1 MASDTTIRISAI
13 DQTREA
19 FQSVQRNVGGLQNS
33 LKGMAGPLAAA
44 FSVAAVGAFSKSLID
59 AADNMAKLSQKTGIS
74 VTELSRFTNA
84 GNEAGVSQDTL
95 ASSLIRLNKSIAD
108 GVSGN
113 QQIQEAFQQV
123 GISLNDLKKLS
134 PEEIFLRLSD
144 GMAKAADGPGKIQV
158 GNALLGKSFSELIP
172 MLNQGSEGIKAY
184 QATFNEDFA
193 KRAEQFNDNI
203 TKMTENF
210 KRLMVTGI
218 GPVIA
223 GINKLFE
230 LYDEGA
236 KRKPLAGTFDP
247 FSDPTGTGDDFAVR
261 MESAREVVAKTS
273 QTMQKEAKKT
283 SIGLK
288 QETLDFV
295 TFNEAVAKKLEE
307 FDYNNLRKEWDQVT
321 DGIKLAGF
329 AMDDVGRNAIM
340 TLEDSILGLMNG
352 TKGLKDAFK
361 EMATS
366 IINDLLRMYIRY
378 QITKPLF
385 DAFFGATGGPA
396 APIVN
401 SSPAVPTGR
410 AIGGPV
416 SAGSPY
422 MVGERGPEMFI
433 PNQSGAIVPNDKMGQ
448 GAPTIVQNI
457 NISTGVSQTVRTEI
471 MAMLPRITEATKAA
485 VADSRRRGGTFAKA
499 FA

>member
-1 MASDTTIRISAI
+1 MSSTTIRISAI

-113 QQIQEAFQQV
+113 QQIQEAFRQV
-123 GISLNDLKKLS
+123 GISLNDLKRLS

-184 QATFNEDFA
+184 QATFDEDFA
-193 KRAEQFNDNI
+193 KKAEVFNDNI

-210 KRLMVTGI
+210 KRLMVNGI
-218 GPVIA
+218 SPVIA

-273 QTMQKEAKKT
+273 QAMQKEAKKT

-295 TFNEAVAKKLEE
+295 TFNEAVAKKIEE
-307 FDYNNLRKEWDQVT
+307 FDYDNLRKEWDRVT
-321 DGIKLAGF
+321 EGIKLAGISI
-329 AMDDVGRNAIM
+329 DDIGRNAMIN
-340 TLEDSILGLMNG
+340 LEDSIIDLING
-352 TKGLKDAFK
+352 TTSLQDSFK
-361 EMATS
+361 KMATS

-378 QITKPLF
+378 MIVKPLF
-385 DAFFGATGGPA
+385 DALFGAPSGPA
-396 APIVN
+396 APIVQ
-401 SSPAVPTGR
+401 SSPGVPTGR

-416 SAGSPY
+416 SAGKPFV
-422 MVGERGPEMFI
+422 VGERGAELFV
-433 PNQSGAIVPNDKMGQ
+433 PNSSGSIVPNHKMG
-448 GAPTIVQNI
+448 GETNNIVVNV
-457 NISTGVSQTVRTEI
+457 NMENGSVNATDANRLGVLVGNVV
-471 MAMLPRITEATKAA
+471 KAEL
-485 VADSRRRGGTFAKA
+485 VKQSRPGGLLAA
-499 FA
+499 